1 MIIASYGG
9 FMFGRKIY
17 GSNKGFTLVELMV
30 VVAIIGILSAIA
42 IPNFKTYQAKA
53 KTSEAKIQL
62 ASIYQSEIAIQ
73 SDFDSFATCLTDAG
87 YIAPTEGNYYAVGF
101 PAANATANNI
111 VRSNG
116 GTCNDT
122 GFGFAAKKKVAG
134 LSMGVT
140 DLTNVVGVGFTNTF
154 TSPQVSNTGNTFLAG
169 AIGTISTDSNKTA
182 NTTNDTWGIDENK
195 SLKHLRTGY

>member
-1 MIIASYGG
+1 
-9 FMFGRKIY
+9 MFGRKVY

-62 ASIYQSEIAIQ
+62 ASIYQAEIAIQ

-87 YIAPTEGNYYAVGF
+87 YIAPTEGNYYALGF
-101 PAANATANNI
+101 PAANTTANGI

-116 GTCNDT
+116 GTCNDAGT
-122 GFGFAAKKKVAG
+122 FGFPAKKKVAG
-134 LSMGVT
+134 LIMTVN
-140 DLTNVVGVGFTNTF
+140 DLGSVVGAGFTNGF
-154 TSPQVSNTGNTFLAG
+154 TSPQVSNTGNAFLAG
-169 AIGTISTDSNKTA
+169 AIGTISTDSTKTA

-195 SLKHLRTGY
+195 SLRHLRTGY